1 MGENMNLF
9 AYRIFCGLI
18 YGVLVDTSWEN
29 ARDRVR
35 EYYKDDKKYLEYQ
48 NKERELFEEFGD
60 FEYDEPLIE
69 IYDLSERFAE
79 DINYIFP
86 TII

>member
-1 MGENMNLF
+1 MLF

-18 YGVLVDTSWEN
+18 SGVLVDTSWEN

-35 EYYKDDKKYLEYQ
+35 KYYKDDKKYLEYC
-48 NKERELFEEFGD
+48 ERRKQLVGD
-60 FEYDEPLIE
+60 DGEPMDDEPMIE
-69 IYDLSERFAE
+69 IYDLTERFTE

>member
-1 MGENMNLF
+1 MLF

-18 YGVLVDTSWEN
+18 SGVLVDTSWEN
-29 ARDRVR
+29 AKDRVR
-35 EYYKDDKKYLEYQ
+35 EYYKDDKKYLEYCE
-48 NKERELFEEFGD
+48 KHKKLMED
-60 FEYDEPLIE
+60 DSEPIIE
-69 IYDLSERFAE
+69 IYDLTERFAE

>member
-1 MGENMNLF
+1 MLF

-18 YGVLVDTSWEN
+18 SGVLVDTSWEN

-35 EYYKDDKKYLEYQ
+35 EYYKDDKKYLEYYEKHKQ
-48 NKERELFEEFGD
+48 LMRD
-60 FEYDEPLIE
+60 DSEPIIE
-69 IYDLSERFAE
+69 IYDLTERFTE